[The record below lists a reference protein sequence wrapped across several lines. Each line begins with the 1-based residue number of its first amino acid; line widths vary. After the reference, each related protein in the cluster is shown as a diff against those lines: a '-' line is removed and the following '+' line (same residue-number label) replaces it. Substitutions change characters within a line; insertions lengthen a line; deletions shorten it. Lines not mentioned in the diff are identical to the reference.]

1 MSKSLGNGIDP
12 LEKIDEFGADAL
24 RFMLS
29 TGITPGNDMRFK
41 DDKLEAARNFANK
54 LWNASRFVIMN
65 IKDDEGNFL
74 PMAELDKAELKDE
87 EKWILDKLAEATSY
101 VNNAF
106 DRFDLA
112 LAGQRVYELI
122 WSEYCDWYIELVKR
136 RLWADDEGDKMLVR
150 ATLVKAM
157 KDMLKLLH
165 PFMPF
170 ITEEIWGYL
179 PHTEEECNSEGKSML
194 ISAAWPGYDKP
205 KYSEATAR
213 VELAMEAI
221 KAIRNMRS
229 EVDAAPSRKL
239 TAVMVAEGESLD
251 NIRSCERYIKEL
263 ANITDI
269 KFVTSKADAP
279 SDAMSAIITG
289 VEILIPMADLI
300 DYSVEAERLQKEV
313 KRLEGE
319 VKRASSK
326 LSNEGF
332 VSKAPAALIDAEKAK
347 LVDYEQ
353 QLAKVKS
360 NLETVMGKLK

>member
-1 MSKSLGNGIDP
+1 
-12 LEKIDEFGADAL
+12 
-24 RFMLS
+24 
-29 TGITPGNDMRFK
+29 
-41 DDKLEAARNFANK
+41 
-54 LWNASRFVIMN
+54 
-65 IKDDEGNFL
+65 
-74 PMAELDKAELKDE
+74 
-87 EKWILDKLAEATSY
+87 
-101 VNNAF
+101 
-106 DRFDLA
+106 
-112 LAGQRVYELI
+112 
-122 WSEYCDWYIELVKR
+122 
-136 RLWADDEGDKMLVR
+136 MLVR
-150 ATLVKAM
+150 AALVKAM

-170 ITEEIWGYL
+170 ITEEIWGYM

-239 TAVMVAEGESLD
+239 TAVMVAEG
-251 NIRSCERYIKEL
+251 KEL